1 MRFMILVKADSAA
14 ETGVYRA
21 AKTMDAMSSYIDA
34 MVRAGV
40 LLDSTSLHSSGARIV
55 FTEGERHVIDGPF
68 AETKELAGFWVIQV
82 KSREEAIE
90 WAKRCPVRDGAS
102 QIELRQVLDPSDLP

>member
-1 MRFMILVKADSAA
+1 MRFMLLVKADGAA
-14 ETGVYRA
+14 ETGVVRA
-21 AKTMDAMSSYIDA
+21 AKTMDAMSNYIDA

-40 LLDSTSLHSSGARIV
+40 LLDSATLHPSGARIV
-55 FTEGERHVIDGPF
+55 FADGERHVVDGPF

-82 KSREEAIE
+82 KTREEAIE
-90 WAKRCPVRDGAS
+90 WAKRCPVSDGAS